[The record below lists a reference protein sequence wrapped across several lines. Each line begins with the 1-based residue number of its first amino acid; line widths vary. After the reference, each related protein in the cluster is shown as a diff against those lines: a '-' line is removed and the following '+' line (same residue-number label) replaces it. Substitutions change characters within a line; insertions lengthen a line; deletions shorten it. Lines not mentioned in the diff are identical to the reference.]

1 MPSREIAPTTEA
13 LWGVKEAAVY
23 LGVNERTVLRL
34 MQQGS
39 LPGFRLGSKLWRV
52 SPATL
57 RAFVARRHAAVSAD
71 FPTSV

>member
-1 MPSREIAPTTEA
+1 MPSIETAPKPEA

-39 LPGFRLGSKLWRV
+39 VPGFRLGKLWRV
-52 SPATL
+52 SPAAL
-57 RAFVARRHAAVSAD
+57 RAYVQLRHVNPLLS
-71 FPTSV
+71 TSRSF